1 MRRLAFVF
9 ATLVG
14 LSAWPV
20 DAAEL
25 VSRAEADAR
34 LAQAFESRSANAAD
48 VRALLA
54 TPSAIEAARRVG
66 VEPGR
71 VRAAVDTL
79 DDRDLADLATRAR
92 TLRLDPRAGIDK
104 DIHDL
109 LVLFLI
115 IAIVILVLQAVD

>member
-1 MRRLAFVF
+1 M
-9 ATLVG
+9 
-14 LSAWPV
+14 
-20 DAAEL
+20 
-25 VSRAEADAR
+25 
-34 LAQAFESRSANAAD
+34 
-48 VRALLA
+48 
-54 TPSAIEAARRVG
+54 
-66 VEPGR
+66 
-71 VRAAVDTL
+71 RAAVDTL